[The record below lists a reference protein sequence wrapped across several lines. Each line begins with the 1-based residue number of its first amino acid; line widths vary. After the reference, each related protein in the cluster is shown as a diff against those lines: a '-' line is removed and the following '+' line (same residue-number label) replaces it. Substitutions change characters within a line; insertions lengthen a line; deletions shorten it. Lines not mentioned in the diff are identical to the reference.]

1 MITNKKR
8 QHYVPQFY
16 LKNFSNNKKGNNYVI
31 YCYDKIDNKI
41 YPNNIKNIA
50 QEEYFNETEEMSI
63 ENGLDK
69 HEHASS
75 ILINEIIKTEEY
87 PILSNFVVKS
97 YLSSYMLRQII
108 RTKNIRN
115 QLEDYFQSMIDGE
128 NEIPEE
134 LKKYDIKDAKEE
146 AKFGHIALTFKEFY
160 DKLDYFVMKKWIL
173 IKNKT
178 DINFWTSDNP
188 VAIYNKDGQRFLDKM
203 DTHIFLPL
211 TPKLCLCL
219 NEPTSYSNFKKPII
233 KNTPEA
239 IIESMFKA
247 TEYEMNLEDE
257 VNCINNLQYKFSTR
271 HVFSINK
278 DDLNNLIQ

>member
-1 MITNKKR
+1 MITDKKR

-16 LKNFSNNKKGNNYVI
+16 LKNFSTAKKNNNYII
-31 YCYDKIDNKI
+31 YCYDRINNKI
-41 YPNNIKNIA
+41 YPNNVKNIA
-50 QEEYFNETEEMSI
+50 QEEYFNETEELSI

-69 HEHASS
+69 HEHTSS
-75 ILINEIIKTEEY
+75 ILINELIKTQEY
-87 PILSNFVVKS
+87 QILNDFVVKS

-115 QLEDYFQSMIDGE
+115 QIEDYFQSMIDE
-128 NEIPEE
+128 EIEIPEKV
-134 LKKYDIKDAKEE
+134 KKYDIKNAKEE
-146 AKFGHIALTFKEFY
+146 AKFGHIALTYKEFY
-160 DKLDYFVMKKWIL
+160 DKLSYFVMKKWIL
-173 IKNKT
+173 IKNQT

-219 NEPTSYSNFKKPII
+219 IEPASYINFKKPI
-233 KNTPEA
+233 KNNTIDAILNNMFEA
-239 IIESMFKA
+239 A
-247 TEYEMNLEDE
+247 EYKMNLEEE

-271 HVFSINK
+271 HVFSQNHN
-278 DDLNNLIQ
+278 DLSELIK